1 MKKLLFVLLSI
12 LSPHL
17 MANEPEGFPI
27 IADMMH
33 TELYDHTRFNDLKK
47 AGFNACFCRC
57 KTNEDVINALEAAE
71 PYGIKLIIFSH
82 PIMRSPEKIVPFIK
96 ECPSMWQYLLADEP
110 KMDRLLELQ
119 QIQQRIARYDSN
131 AECYINLLPNTG
143 KAMLKNIGV
152 ESYPQYLQ
160 AYSNRVQQPQISY
173 DFYP

>member
-82 PIMRSPEKIVPFIK
+82 PIMRSP
-96 ECPSMWQYLLADEP
+96 
-110 KMDRLLELQ
+110 
-119 QIQQRIARYDSN
+119 
-131 AECYINLLPNTG
+131 
-143 KAMLKNIGV
+143 
-152 ESYPQYLQ
+152 
-160 AYSNRVQQPQISY
+160 
-173 DFYP
+173 